1 MAGSK
6 AGWAGSAMGI
16 SEQGGAGRTI
26 GVVVPSY
33 NRAGLL
39 PETLDAILGQTRP
52 PDEVVVV
59 DDGSTDDTQA
69 VLARYAGRVRAIR
82 IANGGDLV
90 ARNTGLREM
99 GSDLVAFCDSDDL
112 WRPGFLAAMERLWQA
127 EPRTRAAYGN
137 FVIVRDG
144 VWEQAEKFAAAPA
157 GFWDG
162 LRALGP
168 DIAVFD
174 APILPRVV
182 GYQPFFPSAMV
193 VDRRAFLAIG
203 GWDEA
208 VSRIVGT
215 DFATAL
221 RVAEH
226 APLGIVRAALVGIRK
241 HGDNFSGDVQ
251 KMNLGDALI
260 LEHVLRTRP
269 TLAPHEGLI
278 RASIAQRRRAALE
291 TAFARG
297 DLAAVREIFALL
309 PGEARGGVVRVK
321 HAVAALPAPLGR
333 ALGALLRAA
342 GSARARKP

>member
-1 MAGSK
+1 MSGDTPGHTDTAPMAGRK
-6 AGWAGSAMGI
+6 
-16 SEQGGAGRTI
+16 TI
-26 GVVVPSY
+26 GVVIPAY

-39 PETLDAILGQTRP
+39 PATLDAILAQTRA
-52 PDEVVVV
+52 PDEVIVV
-59 DDGSTDDTQA
+59 DDGSTDETPS
-69 VLARYAGRVRAIR
+69 VLARYAGRARHRR
-82 IANGGDLV
+82 IVNSGELV
-90 ARNTGLREM
+90 ARNTGVREI
-99 GSDLVAFCDSDDL
+99 GTDLVAFCDSDDL
-112 WRPGFLAAMERLWQA
+112 WRPGHLAAMDRLWQA
-127 EPRTRAAYGN
+127 EPRTRAAYAD

-144 VWEQAEKFAAAPA
+144 VWDNDNKFAAAPA
-157 GFWDG
+157 GFWEG

-168 DIAVFD
+168 DLAVFD
-174 APILPRVV
+174 APIPDRLI
-182 GYQPFFPSAMV
+182 GFQPFFPSAMV
-193 VDRRAFLAIG
+193 VDRRFFLDVG

-208 VSRIVGT
+208 VSRTVGM
-215 DFATAL
+215 DFATHL

-241 HGDNFSGDVQ
+241 HGDNFSADVQ